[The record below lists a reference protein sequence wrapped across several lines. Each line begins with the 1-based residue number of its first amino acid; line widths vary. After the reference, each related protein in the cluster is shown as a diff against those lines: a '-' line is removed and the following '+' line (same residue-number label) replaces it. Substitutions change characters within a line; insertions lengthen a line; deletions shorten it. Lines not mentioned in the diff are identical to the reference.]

1 MQAIAWRGSASNFFK
16 KENHIMSKRK
26 DIQTVGQ
33 QAKAETFVIKP
44 KTTASIAVEIG
55 GRSLIQNAF
64 SQKAI
69 EEMLRKHMGLSVQ
82 REKKNPRKVIEA
94 AIIRNVEGT
103 VCMPV
108 VALKCAMLTASGT
121 VKTFE
126 RKKTLLKTSLYIEG
140 DSIPVEFDKMVP
152 RMDMVRCSDMN
163 RTPDIRFRPN
173 FIDWKM
179 RLVLVYAN
187 DLFQVQT
194 MLDLLQRA
202 GDVGIGE
209 WRPEKN
215 GVHGRFNI
223 LRAIDSSKEIAE
235 VRAACAVPLK
245 TPEIPEWALD
255 ANIDMTLLAKLFSP
269 GADGGEAS
277 EEGKEATGTAE

>member
-1 MQAIAWRGSASNFFK
+1 MG
-16 KENHIMSKRK
+16 KRK
-26 DIQTVGQ
+26 TIQEVGE

-94 AIIRNVEGT
+94 AIIRNIDGT

-126 RKKTLLKTSLYIEG
+126 RKKTLLKTSLYVEG
-140 DSIPVEFDKMVP
+140 DSIPVEFQKMVP

-179 RLVLVYAN
+179 RFVLVYAN

-215 GVHGRFNI
+215 GVHGRFQI
-223 LRAIDSSKEIAE
+223 LRAIDKSAEIAE

-245 TPEIPEWALD
+245 VPEIPEWALD

-269 GADGGEAS
+269 GADGGETSS
-277 EEGKEATGTAE
+277 EDHAKEVSAQNGA

>member
-1 MQAIAWRGSASNFFK
+1 MG
-16 KENHIMSKRK
+16 KRK
-26 DIQTVGQ
+26 VIQEVGQ

-82 REKKNPRKVIEA
+82 REKKNPRKVIED
-94 AIIRNVEGT
+94 AIVRNVDGA

-108 VALKCAMLTASGT
+108 VAVKCAMLTASGT

-126 RKKTLLKTSLYIEG
+126 RKKTLLKTSLYVEG
-140 DSIPVEFDKMVP
+140 DSIPLEFDRMVP
-152 RMDMVRCSDMN
+152 RMDLVRLQDMN

-173 FIDWKM
+173 FMDWKM
-179 RLVLVYAN
+179 RFVLVYAN

-202 GDVGIGE
+202 GDVGVGE

-215 GVHGRFNI
+215 GTHGRFQI
-223 LRAIDSSKEIAE
+223 LRAIESSKEIAE

-255 ANIDMTLLAKLFSP
+255 ANIDMTLLARLFAP
-269 GADGGEAS
+269 GADGGDVTDTA
-277 EEGKEATGTAE
+277 KEVTAQTNGA

>member
-1 MQAIAWRGSASNFFK
+1 MG
-16 KENHIMSKRK
+16 KRK
-26 DIQTVGQ
+26 EIQNVGE
-33 QAKAETFVIKP
+33 QAKVETFVIKP
-44 KTTASIAVEIG
+44 KTTASIAVEIA

-82 REKKNPRKVIEA
+82 REKKNPRQVIEN
-94 AIIRNVEGT
+94 AIIRNVDGT

-108 VALKCAMLTASGT
+108 VAVKCAMLTASGT

-126 RKKTLLKTSLYIEG
+126 RKKTLLKTSLYVEG
-140 DSIPVEFDKMVP
+140 DCIPIEFDKMVP

-173 FIDWKM
+173 FIDWKA
-179 RLVLVYAN
+179 RFVLVYAN

-202 GDVGIGE
+202 GDVGLGE

-215 GVHGRFNI
+215 GSHGRFQI
-223 LRAIDSSKEIAE
+223 TRAITKASEIAE
-235 VRAACAVPLK
+235 IRTGCAVPLK

-255 ANIDMTLLAKLFSP
+255 ANIDMTLLARLFSP
-269 GADGGEAS
+269 GADGGDVTDPEPGEIKKVGGA
-277 EEGKEATGTAE
+277 AE